1 MTTDSA
7 LLMRMTEYRAD
18 LLRYCLALTGSRWD
32 AEDLAQDALEKITSI
47 MIQIASTQL
56 FLHLR
61 KS

>member
-1 MTTDSA
+1 
-7 LLMRMTEYRAD
+7 MTEYRAD